1 LSASRAARKQNDQH
15 PTNRKAPRL
24 SRSITALPSTSVIT
38 AESLS
43 LLASVDGVAKK
54 PVRGGTL
61 NSKSFT
67 KKIVQMDDKPAAKK
81 IDEELKN
88 VIKTLTKPNRSAVAA
103 ELVDDAE
110 KRLAN
115 ATAKKTRKNTKASSA
130 SILVTATPKKRRKD
144 TIADGDPFVS
154 SATYSGPPLSFPPP
168 KVSNTPI
175 ARLRADQS
183 VSRHSDEGVPSTPR
197 HDLWDDIDIAPY
209 VSASPRMGMLRRAR
223 TFNNADD
230 AVFSTPRKEKP
241 DVPGFWSP
249 AGGVALTKET
259 PLNTAKQNAL
269 ALTKDTPL
277 RITND
282 TPLKVPQ
289 RSIVGPSDDSGSE
302 LQTARKKGDPA
313 SIYDVLGWDNDG
325 DYTL

>member
-1 LSASRAARKQNDQH
+1 VGAYCL
-15 PTNRKAPRL
+15 
-24 SRSITALPSTSVIT
+24 
-38 AESLS
+38 AE
-43 LLASVDGVAKK
+43 V
-54 PVRGGTL
+54 
-61 NSKSFT
+61 
-67 KKIVQMDDKPAAKK
+67 
-81 IDEELKN
+81 
-88 VIKTLTKPNRSAVAA
+88 
-103 ELVDDAE
+103 
-110 KRLAN
+110 
-115 ATAKKTRKNTKASSA
+115 RKNTKASSA

-144 TIADGDPFVS
+144 TIADGDPFVDS
-154 SATYSGPPLSFPPP
+154 NATYSGPPLPFPPP

-183 VSRHSDEGVPSTPR
+183 VRRHSDEGVPSTPR
-197 HDLWDDIDIAPY
+197 HDLWDDIDITPY
-209 VSASPRMGMLRRAR
+209 VSASPRMGMSRRAR

-230 AVFSTPRKEKP
+230 TVFSTPRKERP

-249 AGGVALTKET
+249 AGGVALAKET
-259 PLNTAKQNAL
+259 PLNMAKQTAL

-302 LQTARKKGDPA
+302 LQVARGQDPA
-313 SIYDVLGWDNDG
+313 SIYDVLGWDNGD